1 MGVECH
7 TLNYSEER
15 ASRVSNLC
23 QKMKSTREKMEKE
36 TRAFIEAAKSFSLE
50 WVQRE
55 MEISVPPLKSEGYSG
70 NEETGKDRLSELP
83 HFEDLPSRIQ
93 GIVEAHLNRDDYWI
107 HRNELLPADVSCD
120 YIEFKKEK
128 IRKDLTSS
136 IRMILGCAAEIF
148 VDPKNEN
155 PEGRVW
161 VKERGR
167 RKYICILRFSDEMT
181 VSLDHY
187 FTMLEELLILGYEMK
202 EIENE
207 VGERGR

>member
-1 MGVECH
+1 MGVESH

-15 ASRVSNLC
+15 ASRVSSLC
-23 QKMKSTREKMEKE
+23 QKMKSTREKMETE
-36 TRAFIEAAKSFSLE
+36 TCAFIEAAKSFSLE
-50 WVQRE
+50 WVQSE
-55 MEISVPPLKSEGYSG
+55 MYINVSPLKSEGYSVNG
-70 NEETGKDRLSELP
+70 ETGKDRLSELSRP
-83 HFEDLPSRIQ
+83 EGLPFLIQ
-93 GIVEAHLNRDDYWI
+93 RIVEEHLNSDDYWI
-107 HRNELLPADVSCD
+107 HRSELLHADISRD

-128 IRKDLTSS
+128 VRKDLTSS

-148 VDPKNEN
+148 ADPKNEN